1 MYRNGVGMITSNSNG
16 NVKNIV
22 ALQKKGKVRKEQDA
36 FVVEGIKMVSEIPEG
51 NLIQLYVMES
61 YLTQQEQKRELEKIV
76 DFHRIHYEIVADR
89 VFREM
94 ADTQTPQGILAV
106 VRQQH
111 YGFEDLFS
119 NNRAAHLM
127 ILEGIQDPG
136 NLGTILRA
144 GEGAGVTG
152 IIMSKGTVDLY
163 NAKVIRATMGSIYRV
178 PFFYTDSFF
187 EVLKEVK
194 KRAVLYAA
202 HLLGECCYD
211 QADYRGNTAFLIG
224 NEANGLSKEAA
235 GYANQ
240 LIRIP
245 MFGKVE
251 SLNAAV
257 ASSILMYEVSRQR
270 RQK

>member
-1 MYRNGVGMITSNSNG
+1 MITSSNNG
-16 NVKNIV
+16 NIKNIV

-51 NLIQLYVMES
+51 NLMQLYVTES
-61 YLTQQEQKRELEKIV
+61 YLTRQEQKKELEKIA
-76 DFHRIHYEIVADR
+76 DFHGVVYEVVADR
-89 VFREM
+89 VFQEM

-111 YGFEDLFS
+111 YRFEDLFS
-119 NNRAAHLM
+119 DKRAVHLM
-127 ILEGIQDPG
+127 VLEGIQDPG

-152 IIMSKGTVDLY
+152 VILSKGTVDLY
-163 NAKVIRATMGSIYRV
+163 NPKVIRATMGSIYRV
-178 PFFYTDSFF
+178 PFFYTDRFL
-187 EVLKEVK
+187 EVLGEV
-194 KRAVLYAA
+194 RERTTLYAA

-211 QADYRGNTAFLIG
+211 QADYRGDTAFLIG
-224 NEANGLSKEAA
+224 NEANGLSEEAA
-235 GYANQ
+235 GYAKC

-245 MFGKVE
+245 MMGKVE

-257 ASSILMYEVSRQR
+257 AASVLMYEAARQR
-270 RQK
+270 RKK